1 MESLLSH
8 ISASR
13 ETPMTRLLV
22 VDDDEDLSMLYEEE
36 LTDDG
41 YEVTLASSGRAALR
55 SIEDKRP
62 DLVILDIS
70 MPDMDGIEA
79 LGKIMGKDKT
89 IPVILNTAYS
99 SYKDDFMTWSA
110 DAYVIKSGDLTELK
124 ERITEVL
131 KQRSGK

>member
-1 MESLLSH
+1 
-8 ISASR
+8 
-13 ETPMTRLLV
+13 MTHLLV
-22 VDDDEDLSMLYEEE
+22 VDDDEDIARLYEEE
-36 LTDDG
+36 LSDDG
-41 YEVTLASSGRAALR
+41 YEVTLASSGRAALQ

-110 DAYVIKSGDLTELK
+110 DAYVVKSGDLTELK
-124 ERITEVL
+124 ERISEVL
-131 KQRSGK
+131 KERTGK